1 MKKSYLVPSLIVF
14 LLFIT
19 LNLEAQNDN
28 KKEIRKIEPKA
39 KEYFRIE
46 EYHRA
51 RPLYLK
57 LDSLSPNNGEY
68 NFRIG
73 VCYLN
78 DYDKSRALP
87 FFERAVRFGYEEE
100 HLDMYLGRSY
110 HLSHYFDTA
119 ITYYE
124 KYKTHL
130 QSKGDEEGML
140 SKIDKYIE
148 ECKNGSV
155 FVKKPVDVRIENLGV
170 KMNTIYPD
178 YVPVISADEEI
189 LIFTSRQPNSTGGE
203 VEFETGHYYEDIY
216 ISEKEDGEWTN
227 PTKMGFGIN
236 TEKHDASIG
245 LSPDGQKLFVYRSNE
260 AAQFSGDIYV
270 SNLKGNVWSTP
281 EKMPTPINS
290 EGWEPSASITP
301 DEKTIFFTSDR
312 EGGQGGTDIWYARQL
327 PSGDWARPQNLG
339 EGVNTEFDE
348 DGPFIHPDGKTL
360 YFSSRGHNTMGG
372 YDIFKTEYDEEN
384 DSWSKPENLGYPVN
398 TADDD
403 IYFVLSADG
412 TRAYF
417 SSHREDTYG
426 EKDLYVAH
434 LPVKSIV
441 IIQFKGHVYRK
452 DTEEPVA
459 ATITITDNET
469 QSIVGVTNSNSFN
482 GRFTTILPPRKNYNI
497 NVDLPDY
504 LFYSENIN
512 IPDQIEYFEV
522 SKEIYLEPIKQE
534 GSVTTMRNIF
544 FLPGESQLRVESEIE
559 LNNLYRKL
567 MEDEEVEVEIAAHT
581 DNQNESV
588 VNKLLSQAR
597 AQTVMD
603 YLVDKGVENERLF
616 PVGYGDAFPIA
627 SNLTEEG
634 RAKNR
639 RLEII
644 TIHGLSEGLLDNP
657 DEHGYYYRKGITPF
671 QEEEAEVIATT
682 KKNME
687 FFKEKYKIGDRL
699 DIGGNVQFEFD
710 SDRIRRAYYP
720 ILDSAIA
727 LLKKYPK
734 VRFEL
739 AGHTCNVGPEYYNQL
754 LSERRANSVVNYMS
768 GRGIDPS
775 RLDRKGYGETRP
787 IKSNATREGRIANR
801 RVEFVV
807 KKID

>member
-1 MKKSYLVPSLIVF
+1 MG
-14 LLFIT
+14 
-19 LNLEAQNDN
+19 A
-28 KKEIRKIEPKA
+28 
-39 KEYFRIE
+39 
-46 EYHRA
+46 
-51 RPLYLK
+51 
-57 LDSLSPNNGEY
+57 
-68 NFRIG
+68 
-73 VCYLN
+73 
-78 DYDKSRALP
+78 
-87 FFERAVRFGYEEE
+87 
-100 HLDMYLGRSY
+100 
-110 HLSHYFDTA
+110 
-119 ITYYE
+119 
-124 KYKTHL
+124 
-130 QSKGDEEGML
+130 
-140 SKIDKYIE
+140 
-148 ECKNGSV
+148 
-155 FVKKPVDVRIENLGV
+155 

-203 VEFETGHYYEDIY
+203 IEFETGHYYEDIY
-216 ISEKEDGEWTN
+216 MAYKEDGKWTK
-227 PTKMGFGIN
+227 PVKMGFGIN

-270 SNLKGNVWSTP
+270 SNLKGNEWSTP
-281 EKMPTPINS
+281 SKMPAPINS

-301 DEKTIFFTSDR
+301 DEKTIYFTSDR
-312 EGGQGGTDIWYARQL
+312 EGGQGGTDIWMARQL

-339 EGVNTEFDE
+339 DVINTEYDE

-372 YDIFKTEYDEEN
+372 YDIFKSEYDAETET
-384 DSWSKPENLGYPVN
+384 WSKPENLGYPVN
-398 TADDD
+398 TGDED

-426 EKDLYVAH
+426 EKDLYIAH

-459 ATITITDNET
+459 ATITVTDNET
-469 QSIVGVTNSNSFN
+469 KNIISVTNSNSFN

-497 NVDLPDY
+497 NVDLPEY
-504 LFYSENIN
+504 LFYSENISV
-512 IPDQIEYFEV
+512 PEQVEYYEV
-522 SKEIYLEPIKQE
+522 SKEIYLEPIKAE

-581 DNQNESV
+581 DDQNESV

-597 AQTVMD
+597 AQAVMD
-603 YLVDKGVENERLF
+603 YLVDKGIDNNRLF

-627 SNLTEEG
+627 SNRTEEG

-644 TIHGLSEGLLDNP
+644 TIHGLSEGLLSNP

-671 QEEEAEVIATT
+671 QEEEAEVIADT
-682 KKNME
+682 KANME
-687 FFKEKYKIGDRL
+687 DFKKKYKVGDRL

-720 ILDSAIA
+720 VLDSAIS

-734 VRFEL
+734 VAFEL
-739 AGHTCNVGPEYYNQL
+739 AGHTCNIGPEYYNQL

-807 KKID
+807 TKIE